1 MRGMPT
7 LKLTID
13 GLPRFLKY
21 CVENSTKKD
30 LLANTYRQLGYA
42 AEASTWRNFLVG
54 AQELQNN
61 VPLQNTSDPSDLLI
75 HTPTERFL
83 EAMATNLD
91 GKFKK

>member
-1 MRGMPT
+1 M
-7 LKLTID
+7 
-13 GLPRFLKY
+13 
-21 CVENSTKKD
+21 
-30 LLANTYRQLGYA
+30 LLRLQLGVI
-42 AEASTWRNFLVG
+42 SFWVG

-91 GKFKK
+91 VENLKK